1 MVEINIAKQNQGI
14 FEIILRNSDAG
25 DEIVYHV
32 GDHASGPHK
41 KDALMAALEGK
52 CFIFQRRIR
61 EGLFSYIA
69 VKASEKHSKAMRGIV
84 R

>member
-1 MVEINIAKQNQGI
+1 MAEINITRQIQGVFSI
-14 FEIILRNSDAG
+14 TLRNSDAG
-25 DEIVYHV
+25 DEIVYHI

-41 KDALMAALEGK
+41 TDALKAALEGK

-69 VKASEKHSKAMRGIV
+69 VKASEKHSKRMRGVTI
-84 R
+84 